1 MRDPFCLR
9 KCNIKP
15 FFFVIGVEL
24 DNSRQGTW
32 RALSV
37 KTREN
42 PWGCFMRNLFD
53 SLSRGFLLIVVG
65 LIFLL
70 INFGLLPWSFWLS
83 VVDLWPLLLI
93 LIGIAFLFKKKV
105 PFSAVLLVFLL
116 VIAGYSLVFGP
127 QTIPHGYFPMHRTPF
142 SEAQANGVRTTE
154 VQLPAGVTKA
164 SLDLNLGG
172 AKVNLQA
179 LTAQKEGAYLMAGT
193 YRWDSAFAS
202 DQPSLLSRQ
211 SGDRM
216 DVTLSSQKKG
226 GSRDTLDLGLNR
238 TVRYDVKLNAG
249 AIYGDLDFSEI
260 PLESLRVNTG
270 ASKFRL
276 ALGDT
281 GIPLQVKLNT
291 GASDLTLAVPD
302 PVGLHVHVAGGAS
315 KTDFMGSGLLL
326 DKKDWFSPGYDQAKT
341 KIDVEISMA
350 AGSLHLDRSVGNAS
364 TDKIQTSTH

>member
-1 MRDPFCLR
+1 
-9 KCNIKP
+9 
-15 FFFVIGVEL
+15 
-24 DNSRQGTW
+24 
-32 RALSV
+32 
-37 KTREN
+37 
-42 PWGCFMRNLFD
+42 MRNLFD
-53 SLSRGFLLIVVG
+53 SLSRGFLLIAVG

-93 LIGIAFLFKKKV
+93 LIGISFLFKKKV

-116 VIAGYSLVFGP
+116 VLAGYSLVFGP

-142 SEAQANGVRTTE
+142 GEAQESGVLTTE

-172 AKVNLQA
+172 AKVNLQT

-202 DQPSLLSRQ
+202 DQPSLASCQ
-211 SGDRM
+211 TGDRM
-216 DVTLSSQKKG
+216 DVTLSSQNKG

-238 TVRYDVKLNAG
+238 TVHYDVKLNAG
-249 AIYGDLDFSEI
+249 AINGDLDFSEI
-260 PLESLRVNTG
+260 PLDSLRVNTG

-276 ALGDT
+276 AFGDT

-302 PVGLHVHVAGGAS
+302 PVGLHVHVSGVAS
-315 KTDFMGSGLLL
+315 NTDFMGSGLFL
-326 DKKDWFSPGYDQAKT
+326 DKKDWHSPGYDQAKT
-341 KIDVEISMA
+341 KIDLEISMA
-350 AGSLHLDRSVGNAS
+350 AGSLHLDRSVANTGS
-364 TDKIQTSTH
+364 L